1 MHMHTLHRFGAAGG
15 FELSL
20 AAAIPSRRPH
30 PNSFVPTKILCG
42 VNDSTLPVSDRD
54 RNRRC
59 HLDIRRPAEV
69 EEVEEISVGLA
80 K

>member
-20 AAAIPSRRPH
+20 AASIPVRPY

-69 EEVEEISVGLA
+69 EEAEEISVELA
-80 K
+80 

>member
-20 AAAIPSRRPH
+20 AAAIPVRPH
-30 PNSFVPTKILCG
+30 PNSFVSTKILCG
-42 VNDSTLPVSDRD
+42 VNDSTLPVSD

-69 EEVEEISVGLA
+69 EEAEDISVGMA

>member
-1 MHMHTLHRFGAAGG
+1 MQMHNLDRFGAAGG

-20 AAAIPSRRPH
+20 AAAIPVAGRN
-30 PNSFVPTKILCG
+30 PNSFVPLKILCG
-42 VNDSTLPVSDRD
+42 VNDSILPVSDRD

-69 EEVEEISVGLA
+69 EEAEEISAGMA